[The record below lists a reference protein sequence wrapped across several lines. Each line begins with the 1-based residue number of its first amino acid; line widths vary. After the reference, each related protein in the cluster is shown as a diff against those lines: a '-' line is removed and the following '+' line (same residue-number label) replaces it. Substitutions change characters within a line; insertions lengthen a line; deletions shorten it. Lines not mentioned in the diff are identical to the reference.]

1 MRGLKRNPWLFG
13 LGVLLAVLVVYG
25 GHARADVTTDQSA
38 SIIIFPKVIVDGTR
52 DTFIQIANTDNMQ
65 ANAECVYINTA
76 GTCYDTP
83 SEGCSVDT
91 NCAANTCDTGSG
103 TCVVT
108 PTQTCSVDTD
118 CPPNVCVH
126 QCTEVNFQIF
136 LTGQQP
142 TFWFASEGR
151 SDSDVDFRLDSQVAK
166 VTGGGCLGGFSPGR
180 IQPLPVPFVGEL
192 KCIEIDASGAP
203 VAQNSLKGEAII
215 LEEEALLVGPIS
227 EYNAIGIKAS
237 GAPSLE
243 LTGQTVC
250 AGGDNAGL
258 PCSGALECP
267 GGTCSSV
274 TTGYNACPAALYVN
288 HYGDGAIDS
297 FTGATSDTELTLV
310 PCSELLEQQTPV
322 HASAVFRITTEL
334 EQSVS
339 CSVPFDCLLNA
350 RLSDL
355 DTNGSGCNFNAAL
368 LGSENLKSRIR
379 PPSGSICYSG
389 DNRCHICVD
398 VNDPACSGVPLGTIV
413 GGPSLI
419 GCACGSDSDCPNFL
433 TATGSGSCAL
443 SASTACTQESDCNAN
458 AGCTGGVCICDTEG
472 GTCIVATP
480 AACPIPGED
489 CPNGTDQTCSGAI
502 SLGCRPWPGLL
513 GVAEEFQT
521 PASQIPGTAAVNLHM
536 EGSRPGDVIIVP

>member
-126 QCTEVNFQIF
+126 QCTEVNFTIF

-142 TFWFASEGR
+142 TQWFASLGR
-151 SDSDVDFRLDSQVAK
+151 EVVD
-166 VTGGGCLGGFSPGR
+166 GGLPMRVWDGFSPGR

-215 LEEEALLVGPIS
+215 TVLGDSAVGPIS

-267 GGTCSSV
+267 DGTCSSV

-288 HYGDGAIDS
+288 HYGDGAVDS
-297 FTGATSDTELTLV
+297 FTGAPSDTELTLV

-379 PPSGSICYSG
+379 PPTGSICYSG
-389 DNRCHICVD
+389 DARCHICVD
-398 VNDPACSGVPLGTIV
+398 VNDLACLGVPLGTIV
-413 GGPSLI
+413 GN
-419 GCACGSDSDCPNFL
+419 CACSENADCPNFL

-458 AGCTGGVCICDTEG
+458 AGCTGGVCTCDTEG

-489 CPNGTDQTCSGAI
+489 CPSGQTCSGAV

>member
-1 MRGLKRNPWLFG
+1 MRGSKRSPWLFG

-76 GTCYDTP
+76 GTCFDTP
-83 SEGCSVDT
+83 SEGCSVDA
-91 NCAANTCDTGSG
+91 NCAPNTCDTGSG
-103 TCVVT
+103 TCT
-108 PTQTCSVDTD
+108 ITTTQTCSVDTD

-126 QCTEVNFQIF
+126 QCTETNFTIF

-142 TFWFASEGR
+142 TYWLASEGR
-151 SDSDVDFRLDSQVAK
+151 EVGVEIA
-166 VTGGGCLGGFSPGR
+166 VMGGLFDGGFSPGK
-180 IQPLPVPFVGEL
+180 IQPLPSPFVGEL
-192 KCIEIDASGAP
+192 KCIEVDASGAP
-203 VAQNSLKGEAII
+203 VAQNSLKGEAVITVT
-215 LEEEALLVGPIS
+215 EDDDSTVGPIS
-227 EYNAIGIKAS
+227 EYNAIGIQAS
-237 GAPSLE
+237 GAPSLQ

-250 AGGDNAGL
+250 AGGDNDGL

-288 HYGDGAIDS
+288 HYGEGAVDS
-297 FTGATSDTELTLV
+297 FTGAASDTELTLV

-334 EQSVS
+334 EQSLS
-339 CSVPFDCLLNA
+339 CSVPFDCALNA

-355 DTNGSGCNFNAAL
+355 SAMNSGCNFNAAL
-368 LGSENLKSRIR
+368 LGSDNLKSRIR
-379 PPSGSICYSG
+379 PPTGSICYSG
-389 DNRCHICVD
+389 DARCHICTGAEGD
-398 VNDPACSGVPLGTIV
+398 IACLGVPVGTIV
-413 GGPSLI
+413 GNCS
-419 GCACGSDSDCPNFL
+419 CGSDADCPNFL
-433 TATGSGSCAL
+433 TATGSGSCSLTSGTSCVVPA
-443 SASTACTQESDCNAN
+443 DCNTN
-458 AGCTGGVCICDTEG
+458 AGCAGDACDCVG
-472 GTCIVATP
+472 DQCVVVAP
-480 AACPIPGED
+480 AACPIPGES
-489 CPNGTDQTCSGAI
+489 CPAGQECSGAV
-502 SLGCRPWPGLL
+502 SLGCRQWPGLL

-521 PASQIPGTAAVNLHM
+521 LPASGAVFPPGTAAVNLHM

>member
-76 GTCYDTP
+76 GTCSDTP
-83 SEGCSVDT
+83 AEACSVDT

-126 QCTEVNFQIF
+126 QCTEVNFTIF

-142 TFWFASEGR
+142 TYWFASEGR
-151 SDSDVDFRLDSQVAK
+151 MEVDLVDRGDERVM
-166 VTGGGCLGGFSPGR
+166 VIGGGFSPGR

-215 LEEEALLVGPIS
+215 TASSPGIPTTAGVGPIS
-227 EYNAIGIKAS
+227 EYNAIGIQAS

-267 GGTCSSV
+267 DGTCSSV

-288 HYGDGAIDS
+288 HYGVGAIDS
-297 FTGATSDTELTLV
+297 FTGAPSDTELTLV

-379 PPSGSICYSG
+379 PPTGSICYSG
-389 DNRCHICVD
+389 DARCHICAGAD
-398 VNDPACSGVPLGTIV
+398 NDLACLGVPLGSIV
-413 GGPSLI
+413 GNCG
-419 GCACGSDSDCPNFL
+419 CGSDSDCPNFL
-433 TATGSGSCAL
+433 TATGSGSCGISLTLCNTVTDCAPNPGC
-443 SASTACTQESDCNAN
+443 AGGACTCSDN
-458 AGCTGGVCICDTEG
+458 ICV
-472 GTCIVATP
+472 VATP

-489 CPNGTDQTCSGAI
+489 CPTGQSCSGAV